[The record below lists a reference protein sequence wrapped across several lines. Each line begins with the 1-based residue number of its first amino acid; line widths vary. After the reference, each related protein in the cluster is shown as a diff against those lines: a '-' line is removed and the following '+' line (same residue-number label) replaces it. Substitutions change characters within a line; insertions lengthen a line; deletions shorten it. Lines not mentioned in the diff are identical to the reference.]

1 MSIPGSAS
9 TSAWRRWRPGRFA
22 LVLLAFY
29 AYAALIAVGFT
40 AHTRWTAPTWR
51 QKVTWHGAE
60 FSVPVPLVLRFATTP
75 RGAEWLAGRHFDA
88 SFGRVE
94 FARESG
100 TGRLLATCAPC
111 RFQAPAFGD
120 APVDLRSA
128 TLAVARV
135 DDHLAGE
142 LRLDGIAFGWHGWLT
157 DSGLRVHF
165 ALPETPLA
173 QALRAFAD
181 AVPEVRYA
189 HIDGAVALRGEAAW
203 PGGDVV
209 IEPTFRGLRVA
220 GLGTERL
227 HAPIAV
233 AGCRARPRIGSG
245 LAWRQ
250 LGAAVVAAEDARY
263 FEHAGFD
270 VEAMR
275 LTLARNAADRR
286 VAGGASTITQQ
297 LARIVY
303 TGADRDVPRKLR
315 ELLYAVEMER
325 TLGKAQ
331 ILDLY
336 LAMAPWGSGGCG
348 AQAAA
353 RALFSRQLDELG
365 PPELARLAAG
375 LRDDERWRDTDAVVR
390 IVREMRTLTKS
401 ERRAAID
408 ELCAGSVSPECEVR
422 ELWAAK

>member
-1 MSIPGSAS
+1 VSVPGGAS
-9 TSAWRRWRPGRFA
+9 TSAWRRWRPGRFV

-51 QKVTWHGAE
+51 RTIAWHGMDL
-60 FSVPVPLVLRFATTP
+60 SVPVPLALRLATTP
-75 RGAEWLAGRHFDA
+75 RGVEWLAGRHVDA
-88 SFGRVE
+88 PFGRVE

-100 TGRLLATCAPC
+100 TGRLVAACAPC
-111 RFQAPAFGD
+111 RFSAPAFGE
-120 APVDLRSA
+120 APIDVRSA
-128 TLAVARV
+128 TLTVARV

-142 LRLDGIAFGWHGWLT
+142 LRFDGIAIGWHGWLT
-157 DSGLRVHF
+157 DAGLRVHF
-165 ALPETPLA
+165 ALPQTPLA

-181 AVPEVRYA
+181 AVPEVQFAR
-189 HIDGAVALRGEAAW
+189 IDGTVALAGEAAW

-209 IEPTFRGLRVA
+209 VEPTFRGLRVA

-227 HAPIAV
+227 HAPITV

-250 LGAAVVAAEDARY
+250 LGAAVVAAEDSRY
-263 FEHAGFD
+263 YEHPGYD
-270 VEAMR
+270 VDAMR

-286 VAGGASTITQQ
+286 IAGGASTITQQ

-353 RALFSRQLDELG
+353 RALYSRPIDELG
-365 PPELARLAAG
+365 PSELARLAAG

-390 IVREMRTLTKS
+390 IVREMRTITRT
-401 ERRAAID
+401 ERRAAI
-408 ELCAGSVSPECEVR
+408 EKLCAGSVSAECEVR